1 MLICS
6 QPGKLFPRAFF
17 FAKKQKKRLQRRAGN
32 PRPTKSRLRVKC
44 SCFTIT
50 RGSES
55 PFVHYTQPC
64 GFACQRQKPLGYET
78 ERRVIIRALV
88 PTPAKP
94 GRYRLPSGRQASKFD
109 RGFPPVD
116 NSLYSTS
123 FLCRI
128 LPLYIYNM
136 YIQSCTKMQEFL
148 PVLPTAKSVILIMY
162 KKTYKERKKKNGKKK
177 DR

>member
-1 MLICS
+1 MLVTS
-6 QPGKLFPRAFF
+6 AKRELSTEKGKSPAD
-17 FAKKQKKRLQRRAGN
+17 
-32 PRPTKSRLRVKC
+32 KSRPRVEC
-44 SCFTIT
+44 SGFSFA
-50 RGSES
+50 RGFES

-64 GFACQRQKPLGYET
+64 GFVCQRQKPLGYET